1 MSYSGIKTNIFR
13 SVIMIEKIVSG
24 KALARLLALI
34 LIALIVILTL
44 NIFSEGKDGRR
55 QIIDM
60 DGSSEERLASV
71 LSGIKG
77 AGEVDA
83 VIKYDEDSKVV
94 GVIVTAEGAG
104 NPTVANNLTK
114 GVATLYDIPVSSV
127 MVFEKEQEE

>member
-1 MSYSGIKTNIFR
+1 MSYPGIKINIFR
-13 SVIMIEKIVSG
+13 SVIMFEKLVSG
-24 KALARLLALI
+24 KHAARFLALV
-34 LIALIVILTL
+34 LIGLIVILTL
-44 NIFSEGKDGRR
+44 SIFAESKDGRK

-60 DGSSEERLASV
+60 DGGSEERLASV

-83 VIKYDEDSKVV
+83 VIKYDENSNVT

-114 GVATLYDIPVSSV
+114 GVAALYDIPVSSV

>member
-1 MSYSGIKTNIFR
+1 MF
-13 SVIMIEKIVSG
+13 EKLVSG
-24 KALARLLALI
+24 KHAARFLALV
-34 LIALIVILTL
+34 LIGLIVILTL
-44 NIFSEGKDGRR
+44 SIFAESKDGRK

-60 DGSSEERLASV
+60 DGGSEERLASV

-83 VIKYDEDSKVV
+83 VIKYDENSNVT

-114 GVATLYDIPVSSV
+114 GVAALYDIPVSSV

>member
-1 MSYSGIKTNIFR
+1 
-13 SVIMIEKIVSG
+13 MIEKIVSG

-77 AGEVDA
+77 AGEIDA